1 MCGRAARV
9 MCVRTPASHQPS
21 IYASLLLARG
31 DLARHCRMQPTM
43 YLCSSVSVFLEI
55 CWLGGASSLHVKGQW
70 HCSVEDV
77 NMMCVHVL
85 TSWAM
90 QAKQEDKRR
99 CRSDVRGGCGCAVM
113 NELPRR
119 AHPSEL
125 RDRETMRGGAF
136 CCLFGNNG

>member
-1 MCGRAARV
+1 MQLAACEGSC
-9 MCVRTPASHQPS
+9 M
-21 IYASLLLARG
+21 
-31 DLARHCRMQPTM
+31 
-43 YLCSSVSVFLEI
+43 
-55 CWLGGASSLHVKGQW
+55 QW

-90 QAKQEDKRR
+90 QAEQEDKRR

-125 RDRETMRGGAF
+125 RDRETMRGGAVYLAIMVDVTQDKQTHLS
-136 CCLFGNNG
+136 LFGEKAFVFSRACY